1 MKRNIKK
8 VICILCSMTVLLT
21 GLSGCKVEKEKAR
34 PIENGTLK
42 VGMNLQIDKMCYVS
56 SESSMP
62 EGFEVEIAQ
71 KIADKLELNLEIV
84 DTSEKNLLK
93 SLDAE
98 LYDCV
103 ISAVGLADWNKSHY
117 SYTDAYADI
126 TEVKDVIGT
135 NTADTK
141 IAIFTKKGN
150 PMAEEINKRLVE
162 LRKDGSI
169 EEISK
174 KYFEKDISIPIQ

>member
-103 ISAVGLADWNKSHY
+103 ISAVGLADWNKKSLFLYRCLCRYYRGKRCNRNKY
-117 SYTDAYADI
+117 SRYEDCDFY
-126 TEVKDVIGT
+126 
-135 NTADTK
+135 
-141 IAIFTKKGN
+141 
-150 PMAEEINKRLVE
+150 
-162 LRKDGSI
+162 
-169 EEISK
+169 
-174 KYFEKDISIPIQ
+174 